1 MASSKLQ
8 LPADDSVLLL
18 VTHSNLS
25 TFAADIR
32 VSKQVPSFVTLD
44 WIPSPPLPE
53 AGISDLVG

>member
-32 VSKQVPSFVTLD
+32 VSQQV
-44 WIPSPPLPE
+44 WYGSPHLYLRHFFW
-53 AGISDLVG
+53 D

>member
-25 TFAADIR
+25 TFATDIR
-32 VSKQVPSFVTLD
+32 VSQQVGVALILPGSGSPSSL
-44 WIPSPPLPE
+44 LC
-53 AGISDLVG
+53 

>member
-8 LPADDSVLLL
+8 LPANDSVLLL

-32 VSKQVPSFVTLD
+32 VSQQVS
-44 WIPSPPLPE
+44 LPFNMDPV
-53 AGISDLVG
+53 ISIYLRHFFC